1 MYVVPCNVNAFVV
14 ATIFR
19 CHFSHWATCSVC
31 FVRVLIIW
39 IFFFAG
45 IFVRSD
51 YLMTCM
57 FAALWTIFFFFFFFS
72 KRCRWF
78 QFTSVKQAKP
88 FLVICA
94 RGVVIA
100 RTVAKLILF
109 IYTSEYKQLHPKWLQ
124 CYIYRA
130 SFVQLG
136 RTRVFDSHWFAEKR
150 SRKLSQKE

>member
-57 FAALWTIFFFFFFFS
+57 FAALWTIFFFFFFF

-109 IYTSEYKQLHPKWLQ
+109 IYTSEYMQLHPKWLQ

-130 SFVQLG
+130 LFVQLG

>member
-39 IFFFAG
+39 IFFFCWYFCSFG
-45 IFVRSD
+45 LLNDMYVRS
-51 YLMTCM
+51 
-57 FAALWTIFFFFFFFS
+57 ALNYFLLLLFFR
-72 KRCRWF
+72 RCRWF

-109 IYTSEYKQLHPKWLQ
+109 IYTSKYMQLHPKWLQ

-130 SFVQLG
+130 LFVQLG
-136 RTRVFDSHWFAEKR
+136 RTRVFDSHWIAEKR
-150 SRKLSQKE
+150 SRKLNQKE